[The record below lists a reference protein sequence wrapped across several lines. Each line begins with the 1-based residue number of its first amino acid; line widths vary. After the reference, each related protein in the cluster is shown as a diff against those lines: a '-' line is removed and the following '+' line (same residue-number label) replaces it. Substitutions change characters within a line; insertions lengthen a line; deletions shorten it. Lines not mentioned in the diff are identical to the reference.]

1 MAPGHAASRN
11 EGRVRSSANCP
22 YGLMCPWNSGVNA
35 RRSSV
40 VSLSHSPSRSIVRS
54 TEERVDQ
61 HEAVLEDLQ
70 RQGDD
75 FLLFSAIRGQFALT
89 TIADEVIGRVPV
101 LDDVESLM
109 DLPLNLS
116 RSKIKSDAQ
125 KFPPS
130 SDNLRRSLCQ
140 ENTGART

>member
-1 MAPGHAASRN
+1 VFN
-11 EGRVRSSANCP
+11 
-22 YGLMCPWNSGVNA
+22 
-35 RRSSV
+35 
-40 VSLSHSPSRSIVRS
+40 
-54 TEERVDQ
+54 EERIDQ

-116 RSKIKSDAQ
+116 RSKIIAEKDRLFRFSNLGKGRIRSFVFRAGLFSSFGSDFA
-125 KFPPS
+125 K
-130 SDNLRRSLCQ
+130 
-140 ENTGART
+140 AR